1 LLLNFRIRKR
11 QEMADEALLQK
22 LENDASLLL
31 TEGENLKRLQSNL
44 ESYEEDPELCSM
56 IQANQRLRYRIG
68 LLKTA
73 LAELNSNKCEQEAN
87 FDNSILQSLKLIF
100 AKAVCDAFPT
110 AAECPIIITETSSE
124 KHGDYQFNSCMAIA
138 KFLSNS
144 QSTKIPPRKVA
155 EEIVN
160 VLMTAVQSEKQKSL
174 IDKIEIAGPGFLNIF
189 LNFNAVHQRI
199 FDIFINGVKPPVLPA
214 KRVVVDFS
222 SPNIAKEM
230 HVGHLRST
238 IIGDCICRLLEFC
251 GFDVLRL
258 NHVGDWGTQF
268 GMLIAHLKDRFPN
281 YQNEPPHLADLQ
293 SFYKESKVR
302 FDADEEFKSRAL
314 KEVVKLQAHE
324 PEQIKAWTL
333 ICQLSRHDFQRIY
346 DKLDVKLVERGLLE
360 IDEGR
365 KIVFPES
372 CSTPLTIVKSDGGY
386 TYDTSDLA
394 ALKHRL
400 FEEKADWVL
409 YVVDAGQ
416 GLHFQQIFT
425 VGKQLGWWNENSH
438 RVQHIA
444 FGLVLGEDK
453 RKFRTRSGETVKLSD
468 LLEEGMR
475 RSAATLKEK
484 QRDQVLSPKELDI
497 AQRSV
502 AYGCIKYAD
511 LSHNRKNDYVFS
523 FDKMLEDKGNTAVY
537 LLYAYS
543 RMRSISRNAKVS
555 RENLQEKI
563 HCGEISF
570 DHPKELKLMKMIIK
584 FPDIISQVVENFLP
598 NLICDYI
605 YNLATVFT
613 EFYDECYCIE
623 KDPTTGALVKINYNR
638 LILCEVTADLLCFW
652 NGKMETVGKRNV
664 GSELDRHLSEWI
676 PAEDMASFKTAFY
689 TAALFTFLAVVFSL
703 LGSVCCLLA
712 SFAQP
717 ILWAVLFGTV
727 LFPLK
732 KSLVNAFE
740 CWLDEIQHTQTPFAV
755 GLLVLPW
762 RLAEFSISSLVAR
775 LARKS
780 NILSVIIYVLLWSV
794 SRNGP
799 LLPLFRRLWN
809 FLDGLLLF
817 GFNWFYITLSLVYF
831 IVICV
836 VVNMKKKEPNKYFIR
851 ALSVPVWYLVICI
864 GSNIFGK
871 YRVLA
876 AMAFVTFIVCVA
888 LDVFKDTE
896 KPQTEKDFQMSH
908 FDYLERIIGAALL
921 LFILK
926 HNYMF
931 ALMGL
936 LLTLASMRK
945 ICQYFDGWKTV
956 VDFIL
961 HIYWK
966 FHDNFSP
973 VLHIWF
979 PHQMRDFFNL
989 CFFGS
994 PNYLSK
1000 LRNCS
1005 SILSTVIVMVVMM
1018 TALILL
1024 LFFFVVQ
1031 IGDESAS
1038 LAMLSFDLLNRTW
1051 TSGNHLPMFVENAL
1065 SSHDRQAF
1073 IEDGYLKAR
1082 SWLGSKAR
1090 SMLQADD
1097 DNGEKGQMLENQL
1110 LLILDNIYDMWKST
1124 NRSNL
1129 DDQSTLTTVWV
1140 HLHTDNFSALSSGL
1154 IHYLQANFAIVSS
1167 ILEVTW
1173 NFLLLNLNAI
1183 ITLAI
1188 PLLGEIFTFGFSLFN
1203 MLLQFIMFLTT
1214 LFYLLECSKD
1224 VWKPVEMLAGF
1235 VPFLS
1240 TPKGGESVFFVA
1252 FQRSVRSVFVISFKM
1267 STFYG
1272 LYTWLMYSLFG
1283 LSMTVLPSVIASLLA
1298 AVPVVPPSIACF
1310 PGCLELWLANG
1321 ESTLAV
1327 LFLICSFAPSIESH
1341 PFLTALSVCGGVYWL
1356 GLQGAIIGPV
1366 LLCCFLF
1373 VNVLYR
1379 SVGKS
1384 FSDSSTIH

>member
-1 LLLNFRIRKR
+1 M
-11 QEMADEALLQK
+11 Q
-22 LENDASLLL
+22 
-31 TEGENLKRLQSNL
+31 
-44 ESYEEDPELCSM
+44 
-56 IQANQRLRYRIG
+56 
-68 LLKTA
+68 TA
-73 LAELNSNKCEQEAN
+73 
-87 FDNSILQSLKLIF
+87 
-100 AKAVCDAFPT
+100 
-110 AAECPIIITETSSE
+110 
-124 KHGDYQFNSCMAIA
+124 
-138 KFLSNS
+138 
-144 QSTKIPPRKVA
+144 
-155 EEIVN
+155 
-160 VLMTAVQSEKQKSL
+160 
-174 IDKIEIAGPGFLNIF
+174 
-189 LNFNAVHQRI
+189 
-199 FDIFINGVKPPVLPA
+199 
-214 KRVVVDFS
+214 
-222 SPNIAKEM
+222 
-230 HVGHLRST
+230 
-238 IIGDCICRLLEFC
+238 
-251 GFDVLRL
+251 
-258 NHVGDWGTQF
+258 
-268 GMLIAHLKDRFPN
+268 
-281 YQNEPPHLADLQ
+281 
-293 SFYKESKVR
+293 
-302 FDADEEFKSRAL
+302 
-314 KEVVKLQAHE
+314 
-324 PEQIKAWTL
+324 
-333 ICQLSRHDFQRIY
+333 
-346 DKLDVKLVERGLLE
+346 
-360 IDEGR
+360 
-365 KIVFPES
+365 
-372 CSTPLTIVKSDGGY
+372 
-386 TYDTSDLA
+386 
-394 ALKHRL
+394 
-400 FEEKADWVL
+400 
-409 YVVDAGQ
+409 
-416 GLHFQQIFT
+416 
-425 VGKQLGWWNENSH
+425 
-438 RVQHIA
+438 
-444 FGLVLGEDK
+444 
-453 RKFRTRSGETVKLSD
+453 
-468 LLEEGMR
+468 
-475 RSAATLKEK
+475 
-484 QRDQVLSPKELDI
+484 
-497 AQRSV
+497 
-502 AYGCIKYAD
+502 
-511 LSHNRKNDYVFS
+511 
-523 FDKMLEDKGNTAVY
+523 
-537 LLYAYS
+537 
-543 RMRSISRNAKVS
+543 
-555 RENLQEKI
+555 
-563 HCGEISF
+563 
-570 DHPKELKLMKMIIK
+570 
-584 FPDIISQVVENFLP
+584 
-598 NLICDYI
+598 
-605 YNLATVFT
+605 
-613 EFYDECYCIE
+613 
-623 KDPTTGALVKINYNR
+623 
-638 LILCEVTADLLCFW
+638 
-652 NGKMETVGKRNV
+652 GKRNV

-676 PAEDMASFKTAFY
+676 PAEDMTPFKTAFY
-689 TAALFTFLAVVFSL
+689 TVALFTFLVVVFSL

-732 KSLVNAFE
+732 KSLANALE
-740 CWLDEIQHTQTPFAV
+740 CWLDEIHNTQTPFAV

-775 LARKS
+775 VARKS
-780 NILSVIIYVLLWSV
+780 NILSVVIYVLLWSV

-809 FLDGLLLF
+809 FLDGCCCSALT
-817 GFNWFYITLSLVYF
+817 GFISPCRWCIYCYMCCGGYEEKRAEQIFYSCFV
-831 IVICV
+831 CASV
-836 VVNMKKKEPNKYFIR
+836 VF
-851 ALSVPVWYLVICI
+851 
-864 GSNIFGK
+864 
-871 YRVLA
+871 
-876 AMAFVTFIVCVA
+876 VCVA

-896 KPQTEKDFQMSH
+896 KPQTEKDFEMSH

-931 ALMGL
+931 ALVGV

-945 ICQYFDGWKTV
+945 ICQYFDGWKTL

-994 PNYLSK
+994 QI
-1000 LRNCS
+1000 CS
-1005 SILSTVIVMVVMM
+1005 SILSTVTVMVVMM
-1018 TALILL
+1018 AALILL
-1024 LFFFVVQ
+1024 LFFFIVQ

-1051 TSGNHLPMFVENAL
+1051 TSGNHLPVFVENAL

-1090 SMLQADD
+1090 SLLQNDD
-1097 DNGEKGQMLENQL
+1097 DNCEKAQMLENQL

-1129 DDQSTLTTVWV
+1129 GDQSTLTTVWV
-1140 HLHTDNFSALSSGL
+1140 HLHTDNFGALSSGL
-1154 IHYLQANFAIVSS
+1154 IHYLRANFAIVSS
-1167 ILEVTW
+1167 ILEVAW
-1173 NFLLLNLNAI
+1173 NFLLLNLNAV
-1183 ITLAI
+1183 ITLAV

-1214 LFYLLECSKD
+1214 LFYLLECSRD

-1327 LFLICSFAPSIESH
+1327 LFLICSFAPSMFVDAALYTELNESH

-1373 VNVLYR
+1373 VTVLYR

-1384 FSDSSTIH
+1384 FSDSSSTIHWGVVEKE

>member
-1 LLLNFRIRKR
+1 
-11 QEMADEALLQK
+11 M
-22 LENDASLLL
+22 
-31 TEGENLKRLQSNL
+31 
-44 ESYEEDPELCSM
+44 
-56 IQANQRLRYRIG
+56 
-68 LLKTA
+68 
-73 LAELNSNKCEQEAN
+73 
-87 FDNSILQSLKLIF
+87 
-100 AKAVCDAFPT
+100 
-110 AAECPIIITETSSE
+110 
-124 KHGDYQFNSCMAIA
+124 
-138 KFLSNS
+138 
-144 QSTKIPPRKVA
+144 
-155 EEIVN
+155 
-160 VLMTAVQSEKQKSL
+160 
-174 IDKIEIAGPGFLNIF
+174 
-189 LNFNAVHQRI
+189 
-199 FDIFINGVKPPVLPA
+199 
-214 KRVVVDFS
+214 
-222 SPNIAKEM
+222 
-230 HVGHLRST
+230 
-238 IIGDCICRLLEFC
+238 
-251 GFDVLRL
+251 
-258 NHVGDWGTQF
+258 
-268 GMLIAHLKDRFPN
+268 
-281 YQNEPPHLADLQ
+281 
-293 SFYKESKVR
+293 
-302 FDADEEFKSRAL
+302 
-314 KEVVKLQAHE
+314 
-324 PEQIKAWTL
+324 
-333 ICQLSRHDFQRIY
+333 
-346 DKLDVKLVERGLLE
+346 
-360 IDEGR
+360 
-365 KIVFPES
+365 
-372 CSTPLTIVKSDGGY
+372 
-386 TYDTSDLA
+386 
-394 ALKHRL
+394 
-400 FEEKADWVL
+400 
-409 YVVDAGQ
+409 
-416 GLHFQQIFT
+416 
-425 VGKQLGWWNENSH
+425 
-438 RVQHIA
+438 
-444 FGLVLGEDK
+444 
-453 RKFRTRSGETVKLSD
+453 
-468 LLEEGMR
+468 
-475 RSAATLKEK
+475 
-484 QRDQVLSPKELDI
+484 
-497 AQRSV
+497 
-502 AYGCIKYAD
+502 
-511 LSHNRKNDYVFS
+511 
-523 FDKMLEDKGNTAVY
+523 
-537 LLYAYS
+537 
-543 RMRSISRNAKVS
+543 
-555 RENLQEKI
+555 
-563 HCGEISF
+563 
-570 DHPKELKLMKMIIK
+570 
-584 FPDIISQVVENFLP
+584 
-598 NLICDYI
+598 
-605 YNLATVFT
+605 
-613 EFYDECYCIE
+613 
-623 KDPTTGALVKINYNR
+623 INYIKRNC
-638 LILCEVTADLLCFW
+638 IFS
-652 NGKMETVGKRNV
+652 NGKMQTAGKRNV

-676 PAEDMASFKTAFY
+676 PAEDMTPFKTAFY
-689 TAALFTFLAVVFSL
+689 TVALFTFLVVVFSL

-732 KSLVNAFE
+732 KSLANALE
-740 CWLDEIQHTQTPFAV
+740 CWLDEIQNTQTPFAV

-775 LARKS
+775 VARKS
-780 NILSVIIYVLLWSV
+780 NILSVVIYVLLWSV

-836 VVNMKKKEPNKYFIR
+836 VVDMKKKEPNKYFIR

-871 YRVLA
+871 YRVLGA
-876 AMAFVTFIVCVA
+876 LAFVTFIVCVA

-896 KPQTEKDFQMSH
+896 S
-908 FDYLERIIGAALL
+908 
-921 LFILK
+921 
-926 HNYMF
+926 
-931 ALMGL
+931 
-936 LLTLASMRK
+936 
-945 ICQYFDGWKTV
+945 QYFDGWKTL

-1000 LRNCS
+1000 LRSCS
-1005 SILSTVIVMVVMM
+1005 SILSTVTVMVVMM
-1018 TALILL
+1018 AALILL

-1051 TSGNHLPMFVENAL
+1051 TSGNHLPVFVENAL

-1090 SMLQADD
+1090 SLLQSDD
-1097 DNGEKGQMLENQL
+1097 DNCEKAQMLENQL

-1129 DDQSTLTTVWV
+1129 GDQSTLTTVWV
-1140 HLHTDNFSALSSGL
+1140 HLHTDNFGALSSGL
-1154 IHYLQANFAIVSS
+1154 IRYLRANFAIVSS
-1167 ILEVTW
+1167 ILEVAW
-1173 NFLLLNLNAI
+1173 NFVLLNLNAV
-1183 ITLAI
+1183 ITLAV

-1214 LFYLLECSKD
+1214 LFYLLECSRD
-1224 VWKPVEMLAGF
+1224 VWKPVEMLASF

-1373 VNVLYR
+1373 VTVLYR

-1384 FSDSSTIH
+1384 FSDSSSTIH

>member
-1 LLLNFRIRKR
+1 
-11 QEMADEALLQK
+11 MADEALLQK
-22 LENDASLLL
+22 LALSEL
-31 TEGENLKRLQSNL
+31 T
-44 ESYEEDPELCSM
+44 
-56 IQANQRLRYRIG
+56 
-68 LLKTA
+68 
-73 LAELNSNKCEQEAN
+73 SNKCEKEAN
-87 FDNSILQSLKLIF
+87 SDSSVLQSLKLIF
-100 AKAVCDAFPT
+100 AKAVNDAFPNAT
-110 AAECPIIITETSSE
+110 ECPIIITETSSE

-144 QSTKIPPRKVA
+144 HSTKISPRKVA

-160 VLMTAVQSEKQKSL
+160 VLMTTVQLEKEKSL
-174 IDKIEIAGPGFLNIF
+174 IEKIEIAGPGFLNIF

-199 FDIFINGVKPPVLPA
+199 FDIFVNGVKPPVLPA

-333 ICQLSRHDFQRIY
+333 ICQLSRH
-346 DKLDVKLVERGLLE
+346 GLLE

-365 KIVFPES
+365 KIVFPEG

-543 RMRSISRNAKVS
+543 RMRSISRNANVS

-584 FPDIISQVVENFLP
+584 FPDIMSHVVENFLP

-623 KDPTTGALVKINYNR
+623 KDPATGALVKINYNR
-638 LILCEVTADLLCFW
+638 LILCEVTADLLWFS
-652 NGKMETVGKRNV
+652 NGKMQTAGKRNV

-676 PAEDMASFKTAFY
+676 PAEDMTPFKTAFY
-689 TAALFTFLAVVFSL
+689 TVALFTFLVVVFSL

-732 KSLVNAFE
+732 KSLANALE
-740 CWLDEIQHTQTPFAV
+740 CWLDEIHNTQTPFAV

-775 LARKS
+775 VARKS
-780 NILSVIIYVLLWSV
+780 NILSVVIYVLLWSV

-836 VVNMKKKEPNKYFIR
+836 VVDMKKKEPNKYFIR

-871 YRVLA
+871 YRVLGA
-876 AMAFVTFIVCVA
+876 LAFVTFIVCVA

-896 KPQTEKDFQMSH
+896 S
-908 FDYLERIIGAALL
+908 
-921 LFILK
+921 
-926 HNYMF
+926 
-931 ALMGL
+931 
-936 LLTLASMRK
+936 
-945 ICQYFDGWKTV
+945 QYFDGWKTL

-994 PNYLSK
+994 PN
-1000 LRNCS
+1000 
-1005 SILSTVIVMVVMM
+1005 
-1018 TALILL
+1018 
-1024 LFFFVVQ
+1024 

-1051 TSGNHLPMFVENAL
+1051 TSGNHLPVFVENAL

-1090 SMLQADD
+1090 SLLQNDD
-1097 DNGEKGQMLENQL
+1097 DNCEKAQMLENQL

-1129 DDQSTLTTVWV
+1129 GDQSTLTTVWV
-1140 HLHTDNFSALSSGL
+1140 HLHTDNFGALSSGL
-1154 IHYLQANFAIVSS
+1154 IHYLRANFAIVSS
-1167 ILEVTW
+1167 
-1173 NFLLLNLNAI
+1173 
-1183 ITLAI
+1183 
-1188 PLLGEIFTFGFSLFN
+1188 
-1203 MLLQFIMFLTT
+1203 IMFLTT
-1214 LFYLLECSKD
+1214 LFYLLECSRD

-1252 FQRSVRSVFVISFKM
+1252 FQRSVSDRIVACCSSGRSAVDC
-1267 STFYG
+1267 
-1272 LYTWLMYSLFG
+1272 L
-1283 LSMTVLPSVIASLLA
+1283 LSRLLG
-1298 AVPVVPPSIACF
+1298 AVV
-1310 PGCLELWLANG
+1310 G
-1321 ESTLAV
+1321 E
-1327 LFLICSFAPSIESH
+1327 
-1341 PFLTALSVCGGVYWL
+1341 W
-1356 GLQGAIIGPV
+1356 
-1366 LLCCFLF
+1366 
-1373 VNVLYR
+1373 
-1379 SVGKS
+1379 
-1384 FSDSSTIH
+1384 